1 MFTGIIEEMGI
12 VKSIKSKVITIEAN
26 KIFDDLKLGDSV
38 AVNGTCLT
46 VSSFSNKIFNADIT
60 SETLSRTNLGDLKS
74 GFKVNL
80 ERALTLNGRLGGHIV
95 SGHIDGV
102 GIVKNI
108 SEKYEDIEL
117 VIEVPTNLMKYIIE
131 KGSVAVDGISLT
143 IAKVDNNK
151 NNFSVAIIPHTLKET
166 VLYYKKAGDKV
177 NIENDIIGKYV
188 ERLLSFNDFNFNNET
203 NNKENRYMKN
213 VYVFDIP
220 EEIKKAKISD
230 IYIEYKERFN
240 VITYLNDFIKN
251 YGKKESLKG
260 LYLHGNFVWGAAY
273 RFWLDCEYVFYRIC
287 F

>member
-46 VSSFSNKIFNADIT
+46 VSSFEGKVSPKIFNADIT

-102 GIVKNI
+102 GIIKNI
-108 SEKYEDIEL
+108 SKNAEDIEL
-117 VIEVPTNLMKYIIE
+117 TIEVPPNLIKYIIE

-143 IAKVDNNK
+143 VAKVNK
-151 NNFSVAIIPHTLKET
+151 NYFSVAIIPHTLKET
-166 VLYYKKAGDKV
+166 ILYYKKAGDKV

-188 ERLLSFNDFNFNNET
+188 EKLLSFNNINKNS
-203 NNKENRYMKN
+203 NNKNSNINNINME
-213 VYVFDIP
+213 F
-220 EEIKKAKISD
+220 
-230 IYIEYKERFN
+230 
-240 VITYLNDFIKN
+240 LIKN
-251 YGKKESLKG
+251 G
-260 LYLHGNFVWGAAY
+260 F
-273 RFWLDCEYVFYRIC
+273 
-287 F
+287 

>member
-38 AVNGTCLT
+38 SVNGTCLT

-102 GIVKNI
+102 GIIKNI

-203 NNKENRYMKN
+203 NNKENSNINME
-213 VYVFDIP
+213 F
-220 EEIKKAKISD
+220 
-230 IYIEYKERFN
+230 
-240 VITYLNDFIKN
+240 LIKN
-251 YGKKESLKG
+251 G
-260 LYLHGNFVWGAAY
+260 F
-273 RFWLDCEYVFYRIC
+273 
-287 F
+287 

>member
-38 AVNGTCLT
+38 SVNGTCLT

-80 ERALTLNGRLGGHIV
+80 ERALTLNGRFGGHIV

-102 GIVKNI
+102 GIIKNI
-108 SEKYEDIEL
+108 SKKSEDIEL

-203 NNKENRYMKN
+203 NNKKN
-213 VYVFDIP
+213 SNINMEF
-220 EEIKKAKISD
+220 
-230 IYIEYKERFN
+230 
-240 VITYLNDFIKN
+240 LIKN
-251 YGKKESLKG
+251 G
-260 LYLHGNFVWGAAY
+260 F
-273 RFWLDCEYVFYRIC
+273 
-287 F
+287 

>member
-108 SEKYEDIEL
+108 SKKSEDIEL

-188 ERLLSFNDFNFNNET
+188 ERLLSFNDFNNEI
-203 NNKENRYMKN
+203 NNKKN
-213 VYVFDIP
+213 NNSNINMEF
-220 EEIKKAKISD
+220 
-230 IYIEYKERFN
+230 
-240 VITYLNDFIKN
+240 LIKN
-251 YGKKESLKG
+251 G
-260 LYLHGNFVWGAAY
+260 F
-273 RFWLDCEYVFYRIC
+273 
-287 F
+287 

>member
-1 MFTGIIEEMGI
+1 MFTGIIEEIGI
-12 VKSIKSKVITIEAN
+12 VKSVKSKVITIEAN

-46 VSSFSNKIFNADIT
+46 ISNFSNKIFNADIT
-60 SETLSRTNLGDLKS
+60 TETLSRTNLGDLKS

-102 GIVKNI
+102 GIIKNI
-108 SEKYEDIEL
+108 SKSENDIIL
-117 VIEVPTNLMKYIIE
+117 KIEVSANLMKYIIE

-143 IAKVDNNK
+143 VAKVDSNK

-188 ERLLSFNDFNFNNET
+188 EKLLSFNDFNFNNET
-203 NNKENRYMKN
+203 NNKKN
-213 VYVFDIP
+213 SNINMEF
-220 EEIKKAKISD
+220 
-230 IYIEYKERFN
+230 
-240 VITYLNDFIKN
+240 LIKN
-251 YGKKESLKG
+251 G
-260 LYLHGNFVWGAAY
+260 F
-273 RFWLDCEYVFYRIC
+273 
-287 F
+287 

>member
-38 AVNGTCLT
+38 SVNGTCLT

-80 ERALTLNGRLGGHIV
+80 ERALTLNGRFGGHIV

-102 GIVKNI
+102 GIIKNI
-108 SEKYEDIEL
+108 SKKSEDIEL

-143 IAKVDNNK
+143 VAKVDNNK

-166 VLYYKKAGDKV
+166 VLYYKKVGDKV

-188 ERLLSFNDFNFNNET
+188 ERLLSFNDFNNEI
-203 NNKENRYMKN
+203 NNKKN
-213 VYVFDIP
+213 NNSNINMEF
-220 EEIKKAKISD
+220 
-230 IYIEYKERFN
+230 
-240 VITYLNDFIKN
+240 LIKN
-251 YGKKESLKG
+251 G
-260 LYLHGNFVWGAAY
+260 F
-273 RFWLDCEYVFYRIC
+273 
-287 F
+287 

>member
-46 VSSFSNKIFNADIT
+46 VSSFEGKASAKIFNADIT

-102 GIVKNI
+102 GIIKNI
-108 SEKYEDIEL
+108 SKNAEDIEL
-117 VIEVPTNLMKYIIE
+117 TIEVPPNLMKYIIE

-143 IAKVDNNK
+143 VAKVNK
-151 NNFSVAIIPHTLKET
+151 NYFSIAIIPHTLKET
-166 VLYYKKAGDKV
+166 ILYYKKAGDKV

-188 ERLLSFNDFNFNNET
+188 EKLLSFNNINKNS
-203 NNKENRYMKN
+203 NNKNSNINNINME
-213 VYVFDIP
+213 F
-220 EEIKKAKISD
+220 
-230 IYIEYKERFN
+230 
-240 VITYLNDFIKN
+240 LIKN
-251 YGKKESLKG
+251 G
-260 LYLHGNFVWGAAY
+260 F
-273 RFWLDCEYVFYRIC
+273 
-287 F
+287 

>member
-46 VSSFSNKIFNADIT
+46 VSSFEGKTSTKIFNADIT

-102 GIVKNI
+102 GIIKNI
-108 SEKYEDIEL
+108 SKNAEDIEL
-117 VIEVPTNLMKYIIE
+117 TIEVPTNLIKYIIE

-143 IAKVDNNK
+143 VAKVNK
-151 NNFSVAIIPHTLKET
+151 NYFSVAIIPHTLKET
-166 VLYYKKAGDKV
+166 ILYYKKAGDKV

-188 ERLLSFNDFNFNNET
+188 EKLLSFNNINKNNDNKNSNI
-203 NNKENRYMKN
+203 NNINME
-213 VYVFDIP
+213 F
-220 EEIKKAKISD
+220 
-230 IYIEYKERFN
+230 
-240 VITYLNDFIKN
+240 LIKN
-251 YGKKESLKG
+251 G
-260 LYLHGNFVWGAAY
+260 F
-273 RFWLDCEYVFYRIC
+273 
-287 F
+287 

>member
-46 VSSFSNKIFNADIT
+46 VSNFSSKIFNADIT
-60 SETLSRTNLGDLKS
+60 NETLSRTNLGDLKS

-108 SEKYEDIEL
+108 SKKSEDIEL

-203 NNKENRYMKN
+203 NNKKN
-213 VYVFDIP
+213 SNINMEF
-220 EEIKKAKISD
+220 
-230 IYIEYKERFN
+230 
-240 VITYLNDFIKN
+240 LIKN
-251 YGKKESLKG
+251 G
-260 LYLHGNFVWGAAY
+260 F
-273 RFWLDCEYVFYRIC
+273 
-287 F
+287 

>member
-1 MFTGIIEEMGI
+1 MFTGIIEEIGI
-12 VKSIKSKVITIEAN
+12 VKSVKSKVITIEAN

-60 SETLSRTNLGDLKS
+60 TETLSRTNLGDLKS

-102 GIVKNI
+102 GIIKNI
-108 SEKYEDIEL
+108 SKNSEDIEL
-117 VIEVPTNLMKYIIE
+117 VIECPSNLIKYIIE

-143 IAKVDNNK
+143 VAKVDSNK

-188 ERLLSFNDFNFNNET
+188 EKLLSFNDFNFNNET
-203 NNKENRYMKN
+203 NKN
-213 VYVFDIP
+213 SNINMEF
-220 EEIKKAKISD
+220 
-230 IYIEYKERFN
+230 
-240 VITYLNDFIKN
+240 LIKN
-251 YGKKESLKG
+251 G
-260 LYLHGNFVWGAAY
+260 F
-273 RFWLDCEYVFYRIC
+273 
-287 F
+287 

>member
-1 MFTGIIEEMGI
+1 MFTGIIEEIGI
-12 VKSIKSKVITIEAN
+12 VKSVKSKVITIEAN

-46 VSSFSNKIFNADIT
+46 ISSFSNKIFNADIT
-60 SETLSRTNLGDLKS
+60 TETLSRTNLGDLKS

-102 GIVKNI
+102 GIIKNI
-108 SEKYEDIEL
+108 SKSENDIIL
-117 VIEVPTNLMKYIIE
+117 KIEVSANLMKYIIE

-143 IAKVDNNK
+143 VAKVDSNK

-188 ERLLSFNDFNFNNET
+188 EKLLSFNDFNFNNET
-203 NNKENRYMKN
+203 NNKKN
-213 VYVFDIP
+213 SNINMEF
-220 EEIKKAKISD
+220 
-230 IYIEYKERFN
+230 
-240 VITYLNDFIKN
+240 LIKN
-251 YGKKESLKG
+251 G
-260 LYLHGNFVWGAAY
+260 F
-273 RFWLDCEYVFYRIC
+273 
-287 F
+287 

>member
-1 MFTGIIEEMGI
+1 MFTGIIEEIGI

-46 VSSFSNKIFNADIT
+46 VSSFEGKASPKIFNADIT

-102 GIVKNI
+102 GIIKNI
-108 SEKYEDIEL
+108 SKNAEDIEL
-117 VIEVPTNLMKYIIE
+117 TIEVPPNLIKYIIE

-143 IAKVDNNK
+143 VAKVNK
-151 NNFSVAIIPHTLKET
+151 NYFSVAIIPHTLKET
-166 VLYYKKAGDKV
+166 ILYYKKAGDKV

-188 ERLLSFNDFNFNNET
+188 EKLLSFNNINKNN
-203 NNKENRYMKN
+203 NNKNPNINNINME
-213 VYVFDIP
+213 F
-220 EEIKKAKISD
+220 
-230 IYIEYKERFN
+230 
-240 VITYLNDFIKN
+240 LIKN
-251 YGKKESLKG
+251 G
-260 LYLHGNFVWGAAY
+260 F
-273 RFWLDCEYVFYRIC
+273 
-287 F
+287 